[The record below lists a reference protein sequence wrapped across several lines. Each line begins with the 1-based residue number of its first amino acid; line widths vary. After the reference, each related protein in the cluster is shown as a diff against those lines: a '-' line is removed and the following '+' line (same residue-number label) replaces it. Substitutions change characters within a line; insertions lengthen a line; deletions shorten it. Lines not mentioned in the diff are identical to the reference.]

1 MKKLK
6 LKKED
11 IIHLA
16 KLAGLTLNQ
25 KEIEKFQTQLTE
37 TLQYIKNLN
46 ELDTSNMMETTS
58 AITQFNV
65 YFSDGEKN
73 KKGMNLEEI
82 FLNVEKRKD
91 NYFSTKKIF

>member
-1 MKKLK
+1 MKRLK

-11 IIHLA
+11 IINLA

-25 KEIEKFQTQLTE
+25 KEIEKFQTQLIE
-37 TLQYIKNLN
+37 TLEYVENLN
-46 ELDTSNMMETTS
+46 ELDTSKIVETAS
-58 AITQFNV
+58 ANTLFNI

-73 KKGMNLEEI
+73 KIGLDLEEI
-82 FLNVEKRKD
+82 FVNVKKRRD